1 MLCRIC
7 AVQIQPSKDVVYH
20 ADNMASI
27 RQCQLHHTDQE
38 PICPEISRSSS
49 GISMIYLMCEPF
61 WLDYSTVWCVNPF
74 GLITVQSDVW
84 TLLTWLRYSLMSEP
98 CWLDY
103 STAATNVRCVTMS
116 TYYLHSVWARDNRM
130 SKWLAMLLRTW
141 GWLTQSTNPR
151 TFLSCIWKLNERTA
165 RISQSFN
172 LEV

>member
-1 MLCRIC
+1 MQYRFNP
-7 AVQIQPSKDVVYH
+7 VKMSYTMQIIWLPSGNVSYIIQIRNLSALKYLDHRVEYRW
-20 ADNMASI
+20 SI
-27 RQCQLHHTDQE
+27 
-38 PICPEISRSSS
+38 
-49 GISMIYLMCEPF
+49 
-61 WLDYSTVWCVNPF
+61 WCVNPF
-74 GLITVQSDVW
+74 DLITVQSDVW